1 MHWIHKLHNQGCS
14 SGISRGALPCSSRGT
29 SLVGPPAAWEARG
42 AFAFFT
48 RQSLGAERRTY
59 IGNPEISCF
68 VESTSVT
75 TKNEVQQLGGNRRN
89 TCWQWGRHCG
99 FSQFLKVTVLLGL
112 DNSYRH
118 TLSKLHGLRYFWSWF
133 FFDWSCN
140 RTRKRQLYHQLHSY
154 SHTIQSLLGIRV
166 YIVKWMQLHDISE
179 IILHFFCPKFSLDL
193 VPFALVRPDS
203 PCSRT

>member
-14 SGISRGALPCSSRGT
+14 SGISRCALPCSSRGT
-29 SLVGPPAAWEARG
+29 SLAGPSAAWEARG

-48 RQSLGAERRTY
+48 RQSLGAARRTY

-89 TCWQWGRHCG
+89 TCLQWGRHCG

-133 FFDWSCN
+133 FFWLKLQQNQEKAIVSS
-140 RTRKRQLYHQLHSY
+140 TPFLQSY
-154 SHTIQSLLGIRV
+154 HTIPFRHSCVYCEMNAAPWHIRDYSAFLL
-166 YIVKWMQLHDISE
+166 S
-179 IILHFFCPKFSLDL
+179 
-193 VPFALVRPDS
+193 
-203 PCSRT
+203 